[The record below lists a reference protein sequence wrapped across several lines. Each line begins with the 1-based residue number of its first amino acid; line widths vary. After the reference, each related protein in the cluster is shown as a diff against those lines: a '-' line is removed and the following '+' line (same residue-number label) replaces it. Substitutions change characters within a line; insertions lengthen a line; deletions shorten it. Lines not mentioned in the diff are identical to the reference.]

1 MQQAFFKPIGFEWE
15 IQKHSGRQKAMQIMA
30 MLAAHSCNGGQP
42 AYFGTTLFINS

>member
-15 IQKHSGRQKAMQIMA
+15 IQKHSGRQKAMQNQ
-30 MLAAHSCNGGQP
+30 CNARCALLQRGQP